1 MGGAGFG
8 IIICDAD
15 AAGRQWDSPGPVRE
29 NKEKRFSSRRRC
41 RNVVWEP
48 TRWKLHHIEIVGSKV
63 RSWANTLNLPEK
75 PTISDLQD

>member
-15 AAGRQWDSPGPVRE
+15 APGRQWDSPGPVRE
-29 NKEKRFSSRRRC
+29 NKEKKRFSSRRRC

-48 TRWKLHHIEIVGSKV
+48 TRWKLHHI
-63 RSWANTLNLPEK
+63 
-75 PTISDLQD
+75 